1 MANTS
6 SMLNNKRSL
15 RLVFLLVL
23 LLLLTV
29 LTPHSSASRPLR
41 QPVAAAGP
49 AVAVRTIALRAAAMS
64 TEEQAVVPVD
74 RRVEALLGMKP
85 RGRMPPS
92 GPSKR
97 TNDIKS

>member
-1 MANTS
+1 MANALMTS
-6 SMLNNKRSL
+6 NKRSL

-29 LTPHSSASRPLR
+29 FTARSSASRPLR
-41 QPVAAAGP
+41 QPVVDAGP
-49 AVAVRTIALRAAAMS
+49 APAVQTITLPAAAMS
-64 TEEQAVVPVD
+64 KQEQAVVPAD
-74 RRVEALLGMKP
+74 KRVEVLLGMKP
-85 RGRMPPS
+85 RGRATPS